1 MGAGFVDLGFVDYGA
16 GSRDDAACTFSI
28 KGFYMAAVAFDTL
41 KMVDQLQAG
50 GFSPEQ
56 ARAASSAFAEAMSGA
71 ELATK
76 HDLQATESRLQHEI
90 VVVRAEAKAM
100 EERLGAKIEATELKI
115 QSVELKIES
124 ANAAL
129 KADIL
134 RWMFAAMATQTALLV
149 GLIVGL
155 MKLFN

>member
-1 MGAGFVDLGFVDYGA
+1 
-16 GSRDDAACTFSI
+16 
-28 KGFYMAAVAFDTL
+28 MAAVAFDTL

-71 ELATK
+71 ELTTK

-90 VVVRAEAKAM
+90 VVVRAEAKAA
-100 EERLGAKIEATELKI
+100 EERLGAKIEAAELKI

-129 KADIL
+129 KADVL

>member
-1 MGAGFVDLGFVDYGA
+1 
-16 GSRDDAACTFSI
+16 
-28 KGFYMAAVAFDTL
+28 MAAVAFDTL

-100 EERLGAKIEATELKI
+100 EERLSAKIEATELKI

>member
-1 MGAGFVDLGFVDYGA
+1 
-16 GSRDDAACTFSI
+16 
-28 KGFYMAAVAFDTL
+28 MAAVAFDTL

-71 ELATK
+71 ELTTK

-90 VVVRAEAKAM
+90 VVVRAEAKAAEERLGARIDAVRQEAVSM
-100 EERLGAKIEATELKI
+100 EERLGAKIDA
-115 QSVELKIES
+115 VELKIES

-129 KADIL
+129 KADVL

>member
-1 MGAGFVDLGFVDYGA
+1 
-16 GSRDDAACTFSI
+16 
-28 KGFYMAAVAFDTL
+28 MAAVAFDTL

-56 ARAASSAFAEAMSGA
+56 ARAAAAAFAEAMSGA

>member
-1 MGAGFVDLGFVDYGA
+1 
-16 GSRDDAACTFSI
+16 
-28 KGFYMAAVAFDTL
+28 MAAVAFDTL
-41 KMVDQLQAG
+41 TMVDQLQAG

-90 VVVRAEAKAM
+90 VVVRAEAKAA
-100 EERLGAKIEATELKI
+100 EERLGAKIEALEERLGAKVEATERKI